1 MKSVRNQV
9 GGTRVTAY
17 LDRAKRSMQHIRKA
31 IEELRDYIA
40 KTDNRDRLEDVDSL
54 LGVALLEIRSKLAV
68 EETEKR
74 LEQWRAEAG
83 RPH

>member
-1 MKSVRNQV
+1 
-9 GGTRVTAY
+9 
-17 LDRAKRSMQHIRKA
+17 MQHIRKA